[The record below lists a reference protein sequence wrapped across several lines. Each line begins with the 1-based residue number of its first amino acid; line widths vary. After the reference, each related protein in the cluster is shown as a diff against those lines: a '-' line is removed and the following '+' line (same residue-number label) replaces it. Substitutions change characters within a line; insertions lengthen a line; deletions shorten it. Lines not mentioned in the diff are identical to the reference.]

1 MTTKGISL
9 ISSKR
14 FVSYFRVKLSL
25 NGIKRFKSQL
35 NILTAC
41 KESSVQA
48 IALGDWILLLD
59 W

>member
-1 MTTKGISL
+1 M
-9 ISSKR
+9 
-14 FVSYFRVKLSL
+14 SYFRVKLSL

-48 IALGDWILLLD
+48 IALCDWILLLD